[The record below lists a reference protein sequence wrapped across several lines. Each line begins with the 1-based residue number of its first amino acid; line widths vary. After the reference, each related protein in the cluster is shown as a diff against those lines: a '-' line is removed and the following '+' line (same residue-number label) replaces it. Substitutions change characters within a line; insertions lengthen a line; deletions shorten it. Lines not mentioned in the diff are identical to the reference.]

1 MNLPKVISDLVEAQA
16 HFDSA
21 AYTNCF
27 TDTAVVFD
35 EGKTHTGKTEIEKW
49 ISHSNETYQSTMKP
63 LAYDQTG
70 DIGILSAEVA
80 GTFPGSPLVLKFN
93 FELHDGLIQSLK
105 VTG

>member
-16 HFDSA
+16 NYDSV

-27 TDTAVVFD
+27 SGTAVVFD
-35 EGKTHTGKTEIEKW
+35 EGKTHKGKIEIEKW
-49 ISHSNETYQSTMKP
+49 IAHSNENYKSIMKP

-70 DIGILSAEVA
+70 DMGILSAEVS
-80 GTFPGSPLVLKFN
+80 GTFPGSPLILKFH
-93 FELHDGLIQSLK
+93 FEIRDGLIQSLK